1 MALLIAV
8 GGFGDFGADPFN
20 TSDDAP
26 AGLDLNDK
34 RACRDAIAKLKQLPI
49 GSIDYVLVVE
59 NDQVIHNYGGQDGF

>member
-8 GGFGDFGADPFN
+8 GGFGDSGADPFT

-26 AGLDLNDK
+26 TGLNLNDK
-34 RACRDAIAKLKQLPI
+34 KACRDAIAKLKQLPI
-49 GSIDYVLVVE
+49 DVIDYVMVVE